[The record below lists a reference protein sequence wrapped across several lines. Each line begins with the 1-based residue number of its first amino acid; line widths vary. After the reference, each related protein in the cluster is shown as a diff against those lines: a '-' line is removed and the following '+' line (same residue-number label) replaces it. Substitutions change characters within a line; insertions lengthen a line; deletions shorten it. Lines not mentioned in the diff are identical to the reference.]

1 MALYIRERL
10 PLLPSTTASTPC
22 GLIVQLADLSG
33 CVNAQEIA
41 PEIFIAGLN
50 SGT

>member
-10 PLLPSTTASTPC
+10 RLLPSPSRTNPC
-22 GLIVQLADLSG
+22 GLIVQLAGLSG

-50 SGT
+50 SET